1 MDQST
6 IEQKIAILSHR
17 INTLST
23 RFEKNLNSFCANS
36 CSVTTGHSQL
46 CKSMSAQHA
55 SAYTFSRDYR
65 GRAAAPTMMLR
76 TNAQLH
82 QSETFI
88 LRSQLHC
95 TFSLPAVPNRTVYMG
110 YHCEGYMVNT
120 FEVVHTRPS
129 IYVAK
134 AEAMESLQSVPE
146 FPQIVSLQS
155 AVICTVKV
163 DISTH
168 INNVIPCV
176 TNVICEVPPTV
187 TCSPAILRDA
197 CLLHVQTASFSTSV
211 EPYSIGIQILP
222 PLSTQSGVVTPVQYN
237 TTIRW
242 TFTIC
247 YWYMNVLQKL
257 PVVFPSHH
265 SFSLANMQCKVPQDY
280 AAISCQWKVFDPGII
295 NLFLPQRTQL

>member
-23 RFEKNLNSFCANS
+23 RFEKNLKSICANN

-55 SAYTFSRDYR
+55 SAYTSSRDYR

-120 FEVVHTRPS
+120 FEVVYTRPS

-134 AEAMESLQSVPE
+134 AEAMESLQSVSE
-146 FPQIVSLQS
+146 FTQSVSLQS
-155 AVICTVKV
+155 ADICTVTV
-163 DISTH
+163 DISNR
-168 INNVIPCV
+168 IDNVIPCV
-176 TNVICEVPPTV
+176 TNVICKFAPTD
-187 TCSPAILRDA
+187 TCSPANLKNA
-197 CLLHVQTASFSTSV
+197 CSLYLQTASFSTTV
-211 EPYSIGIQILP
+211 EPYSISTQTSP
-222 PLSTQSGVVTPVQYN
+222 PLSTQLGVVTPVQYN
-237 TTIRW
+237 IAIRW
-242 TFTIC
+242 TFTTC
-247 YWYMNVLQKL
+247 YWYMDVLQKL
-257 PVVFPSHH
+257 PVVFPPNF
-265 SFSLANMQCKVPQDY
+265 SFSLANTRCKVPQDY
-280 AAISCQWKVFDPGII
+280 VAFSCQWKVFDPGII
-295 NLFLPQRTQL
+295 IRF